1 MCIDGGIARR
11 ASKVLSIAV
20 GNVLSGLGVT
30 VPLSQTEIDYVYVV
44 LFLPETNEE
53 VVWLYITVKEMPR
66 MHILDALQLHL

>member
-53 VVWLYITVKEMPR
+53 VVWLYIAVKKMPR